1 MGCLTVEL
9 NRVTSSLVACIGKRN
24 SLGVTIGKSSK
35 DLALEIFRHS
45 SLGVSTSR
53 QKEPLQV
60 TLGVICSIPEELVLY
75 FVKNKLVWEGETNK
89 EGVVKYNTLI
99 ATGDWK
105 LEEVTIE
112 ELL

>member
-9 NRVTSSLVACIGKRN
+9 NRVSSPLVACISKVN
-24 SLGVTIGKSSK
+24 SLGVTIEKSSK
-35 DLALEIFRHS
+35 DLALEIFRHPG
-45 SLGVSTSR
+45 LGVSISR

-60 TLGVICSIPEELVLY
+60 TLGVVCSVPEELILH

-99 ATGDWK
+99 ATGEWS
-105 LEEVTIE
+105 LEQVVFE